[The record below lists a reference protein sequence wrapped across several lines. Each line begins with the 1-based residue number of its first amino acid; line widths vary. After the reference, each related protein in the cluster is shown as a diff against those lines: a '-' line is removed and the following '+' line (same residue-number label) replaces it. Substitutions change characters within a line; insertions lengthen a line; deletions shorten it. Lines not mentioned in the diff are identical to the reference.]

1 VVNGLISRGIRVAR
15 ARVTRW
21 VVGAAT
27 LILAVWAVA
36 DQWEEVVDA
45 LNRLQPGWLAVAA
58 VATAG
63 NIALAGMVW
72 RTALADLGSPLPYI
86 AVGRIYFVGQLGKY
100 LPGSVWPMV
109 MQAELASDHGVA
121 RRRTMTATVVA
132 MLVSITSGLVMVL
145 VALPLAPKVMPDGF
159 SWTVLLVIP
168 LLVVLSPRF
177 LGPVIDRGLRLLG
190 RRPLGQ
196 HTSLRGTLIAF
207 GWATLSWLTAGVQ
220 VWALTVPLGAPR
232 DWGTLVLCVGGYALA
247 WAVGFV
253 VVVSPA
259 GAGAREVVLAAVL
272 TTVLGNGEVV
282 VVVLISRLLF
292 TVWDVVLAGAGLAG
306 AHTRERL
313 GSGAADGAAVDRS
326 DTDGGDGGG
335 RSASGSQN

>member
-1 VVNGLISRGIRVAR
+1 MNALISRGIRVAR
-15 ARVTRW
+15 ARATRW
-21 VVGAAT
+21 VVGVVT
-27 LILAVWAVA
+27 LTLAVWAVA
-36 DQWEEVVDA
+36 GQWTEVVDA
-45 LNRLQPGWLAVAA
+45 LGRLRPGWLALAA

-72 RTALADLGSPLPYI
+72 RAALADLGSPLPYI
-86 AVGRIYFVGQLGKY
+86 TVARIYFVGQLGKY

-121 RRRTMTATVVA
+121 RRRTMTATVVS
-132 MLVSITSGLVMVL
+132 MLVSITSGMVMVL
-145 VALPLAPKVMPDGF
+145 VALPLAPNVVPDGF
-159 SWTVLLVIP
+159 AWTVLLVIP

-190 RRPLGQ
+190 RPPLGQ
-196 HTSLRGTLIAF
+196 HTSLRGTLVAF
-207 GWATLSWLTAGVQ
+207 GWGILSWLAAGVQ
-220 VWALTVPLGAPR
+220 VWALSVPLGAPW

-259 GAGAREVVLAAVL
+259 GAGPREMALAAVL
-272 TTVLGNGEVV
+272 ATVLGRGEVL
-282 VVVLISRLLF
+282 VVVLISRILF
-292 TVWDVVLAGAGLAG
+292 TVWDVVLAGVGLAG

-313 GSGAADGAAVDRS
+313 AAGAARRANAG
-326 DTDGGDGGG
+326 
-335 RSASGSQN
+335 Q